1 MNAIIMVINTTVAA
15 VMYTAVCNKQ
25 GLESVSA

>member
-1 MNAIIMVINTTVAA
+1 MNAVIMVANTKVT
-15 VMYTAVCNKQ
+15 VMYTAVCNEQ